1 MVNSVLRLLCVCLLR
16 FVFVCGLLLWQRVLT
31 GAGFGVCLMV
41 ICLLGS
47 GCLRGI
53 ATWVFWF
60 SVGLV

>member
-1 MVNSVLRLLCVCLLR
+1 MVNSVLRLLCVC
-16 FVFVCGLLLWQRVLT
+16 CVLCLCV
-31 GAGFGVCLMV
+31 GCYYGSGCLPGVGFGVCLMV